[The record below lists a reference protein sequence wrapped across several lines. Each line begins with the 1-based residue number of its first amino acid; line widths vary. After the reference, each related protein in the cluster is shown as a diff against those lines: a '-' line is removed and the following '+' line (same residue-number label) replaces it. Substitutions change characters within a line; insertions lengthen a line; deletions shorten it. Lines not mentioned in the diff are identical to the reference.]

1 MLWESYA
8 VSIGKMINA
17 RMLKETIKGKA
28 LGITDDG
35 VLMLEDDS
43 GKIHYIYSADIELQ
57 N

>member
-1 MLWESYA
+1 
-8 VSIGKMINA
+8 
-17 RMLKETIKGKA
+17 MLKETIKGKA